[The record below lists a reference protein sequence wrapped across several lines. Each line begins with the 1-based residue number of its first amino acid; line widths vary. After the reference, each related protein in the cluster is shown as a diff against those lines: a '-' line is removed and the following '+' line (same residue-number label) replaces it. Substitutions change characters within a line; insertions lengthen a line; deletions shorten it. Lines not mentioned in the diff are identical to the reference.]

1 MRYNLY
7 IIFFKYKIKIKKIMK
22 KNIDSLLVIEFL
34 KYINLYSKNKKKN
47 GLEFFYFKHQ

>member
-22 KNIDSLLVIEFL
+22 KNIGDWGLGPII
-34 KYINLYSKNKKKN
+34 YKKK
-47 GLEFFYFKHQ
+47 FI